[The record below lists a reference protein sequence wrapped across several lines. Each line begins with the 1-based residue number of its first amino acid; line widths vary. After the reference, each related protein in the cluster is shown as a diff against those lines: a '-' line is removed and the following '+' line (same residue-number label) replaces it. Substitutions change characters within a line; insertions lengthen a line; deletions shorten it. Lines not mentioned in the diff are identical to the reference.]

1 MVGVHVGHTSAGR
14 SAAGRCKENGLATV
28 KVHEKR
34 GRERGGGP
42 RTHAVGRALSK
53 QPRAGSCMQSM
64 QPEPELLRIR
74 AMVESADSEKSILF
88 ARMDVARVGEPAR
101 ADSGVGAED
110 GQEEQ
115 LSTWQRM
122 VSTYYSEDPLDQVY
136 R

>member
-1 MVGVHVGHTSAGR
+1 
-14 SAAGRCKENGLATV
+14 
-28 KVHEKR
+28 
-34 GRERGGGP
+34 
-42 RTHAVGRALSK
+42 
-53 QPRAGSCMQSM
+53 
-64 QPEPELLRIR
+64 
-74 AMVESADSEKSILF
+74 MVESADSEKSI